1 MITMRGRQR
10 GFSLLELILVLVIIG
25 IVLSAITLSITNR
38 RLDNLQLE
46 AQRLQA
52 LISMATD
59 QAVISNQEYG
69 LSIDDSEY
77 QFLIYDQGNDE
88 AKWVPVDDQSMR
100 QFQTRKF
107 PEGVSVRIQVAGLY
121 GNSSDDELDN
131 GTLSPVQDEEDDES
145 KEKPLLPQILMLS
158 SAEVTPFVIRL
169 GYDDEDPA
177 FFELRTEVNGN
188 LTLSRT
194 IYEPM
199 DIGWSDIWRD

>member
-1 MITMRGRQR
+1 MISMPGRQR

-52 LISMATD
+52 LISMAVD

-69 LSIDDSEY
+69 LTIDDSEY
-77 QFLIYDQGNDE
+77 QFLIYDQSNDD
-88 AKWVPVDDQSMR
+88 AKWVPVDDQLMR
-100 QFQTRKF
+100 QFQVRTF

-121 GNSSDDELDN
+121 GGQGNN
-131 GTLSPVQDEEDDES
+131 GTLSPGQKEEEDES
-145 KEKPLLPQILMLS
+145 EEEPLVPQILILS
-158 SAEVTPFVIRL
+158 SSEVTPFVIRL
-169 GYDDEDPA
+169 GYDDEEPA
-177 FFELRTEVNGN
+177 YFELRTEVDGS

-199 DIGWSDIWRD
+199 DIGWSDIWQN